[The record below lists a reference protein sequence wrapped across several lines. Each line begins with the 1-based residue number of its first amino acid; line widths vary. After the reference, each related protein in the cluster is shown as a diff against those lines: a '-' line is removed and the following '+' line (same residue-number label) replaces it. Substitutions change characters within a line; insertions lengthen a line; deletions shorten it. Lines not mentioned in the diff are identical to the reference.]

1 MLEQMIRE
9 LGADLG
15 QCWVI
20 GDGLGDVLVAER
32 AGCRGVVLVTTG
44 LGGNLSE
51 QVGSEVP
58 RAADLSQAADIILA
72 E

>member
-1 MLEQMIRE
+1 MLEQISRE
-9 LGADLG
+9 LGADLE

-20 GDGLGDVLVAER
+20 GDGLGDVLLAER
-32 AGCRGVVLVTTG
+32 VGCRGVVLVTTG
-44 LGGNLSE
+44 LGGETSE
-51 QVGSEVP
+51 QVGPEVP